1 MSALP
6 KSAVSTKSSWF
17 RPDSSPIW
25 YGEDS
30 PTKTMVPTPVTSSVS
45 STKPARR
52 KEKHNSKAMFSNTTV
67 QEAMSPGQISDQLPI
82 SSNSVNSWIIRLNNI
97 HHYSSVTAFLF
108 VVVMFAVYGGTV
120 YCQQIWSHSYRKLE
134 SLQRQERQLT
144 AANATMI
151 SKMAGEAEEKAM
163 GLGLSAP
170 VKIIFLPAV
179 SNNSQ
184 PPSRPKISPS
194 PGKRTSIPPLGY

>member
-6 KSAVSTKSSWF
+6 KSAVFTKSSWF
-17 RPDSSPIW
+17 RPDSSPIS

-30 PTKTMVPTPVTSSVS
+30 PVS
-45 STKPARR
+45 YTKPAPK
-52 KEKHNSKAMFSNTTV
+52 KEEYNSKAIFSNAPV
-67 QEAMSPGQISDQLPI
+67 QKAILIDEISNQLPI
-82 SSNSVNSWIIRLNNI
+82 SSNSENSWIIRLNNI
-97 HHYSSVTAFLF
+97 HHYSSMTAFLF
-108 VVVMFAVYGGTV
+108 VVVMLAIYGGTV

-151 SKMAGEAEEKAM
+151 SKMAREAEAM

-170 VKIIFLPAV
+170 GKMVFLPAV

-184 PPSRPKISPS
+184 PPSRAKIPQSS
-194 PGKRTSIPPLGY
+194 GKRTSIPPLGY

>member
-17 RPDSSPIW
+17 RPDSSPIP
-25 YGEDS
+25 YGERS
-30 PTKTMVPTPVTSSVS
+30 PVS

-52 KEKHNSKAMFSNTTV
+52 KDEPNSKSMFPNAPV
-67 QEAMSPGQISDQLPI
+67 QKAILTGQTSKQLPI
-82 SSNSVNSWIIRLNNI
+82 SSNSENSWIIRLNNI

-108 VVVMFAVYGGTV
+108 VVVMLAIYGGTV

-144 AANATMI
+144 AANAIII
-151 SKMAGEAEEKAM
+151 SKMAQEAEAM

-170 VKIIFLPAV
+170 GKMVFLPAV

-184 PPSRPKISPS
+184 PPSRAKIPPS

>member
-1 MSALP
+1 MSVLP
-6 KSAVSTKSSWF
+6 KSAVSSKSSWF

-25 YGEDS
+25 YEEDS
-30 PTKTMVPTPVTSSVS
+30 PVS

-52 KEKHNSKAMFSNTTV
+52 KEERDSKAIFSDAPV
-67 QEAMSPGQISDQLPI
+67 QEAMSTGQISNQLPI
-82 SSNSVNSWIIRLNNI
+82 YSNSSNLWIVRFNKI

-108 VVVMFAVYGGTV
+108 VVVTLAIYGGTV
-120 YCQQIWSHSYRKLE
+120 YCQQIWSHSYRRLE

-151 SKMAGEAEEKAM
+151 SKMAQEAEAM

-170 VKIIFLPAV
+170 GKMVFLPAV
-179 SNNSQ
+179 SSNAQ
-184 PPSRPKISPS
+184 LPLRAKTPPSPS
-194 PGKRTSIPPLGY
+194 KRTSIPPLGY

>member
-6 KSAVSTKSSWF
+6 KSAVFTKSSSF
-17 RPDSSPIW
+17 RPHSSPIS

-30 PTKTMVPTPVTSSVS
+30 PLS
-45 STKPARR
+45 STRR
-52 KEKHNSKAMFSNTTV
+52 APKKEEHNSKAMFSNTPV
-67 QEAMSPGQISDQLPI
+67 QKAILNDEISNQLAI
-82 SSNSVNSWIIRLNNI
+82 SSNSENSWIIRLNKI
-97 HHYSSVTAFLF
+97 HHYSSVTAFWF
-108 VVVMFAVYGGTV
+108 VVVMLAIYGGTV

-134 SLQRQERQLT
+134 GLQRQERQLT

-151 SKMAGEAEEKAM
+151 SKMAREAEAM
-163 GLGLSAP
+163 GLGLSTP
-170 VKIIFLPAV
+170 GKMVFLPAV

-184 PPSRPKISPS
+184 PPSRAKIPQS